1 MRFLSVSLCL
11 IAATSW
17 SCHGFSPAASNK
29 MVMKAGTGIPTRVKQ
44 LFKSASAKAGVSS
57 RVSAPL
63 KAVAV
68 QDTDFSRVAEDD
80 VDESTDTQ
88 SNENVEKAL
97 RAGTIMKMLPKE
109 SFQVDTKTSLT
120 YFGIDAAAVICSMSF
135 LYAVVTS
142 DLYSTAPLYMQA
154 AMTAPLQII
163 TGFAM
168 WCNWCIGHDAGH
180 SLISKKHQ
188 WLNDVVGEVS
198 HSMLALTPFVPWQ
211 LSHRRHH
218 LNHNHLTKDYSHQ
231 WFIRG
236 NGDSREA
243 PVPEVP
249 AEDMVWWMKL
259 SYQTRNIQLPILY
272 LVYLLVG
279 VPDGGH
285 VFLYGKLWE
294 GIDLKTKLRA
304 YGSVAVSMLTATS
317 LWAAMGTANFAVV
330 CFAPWLVM
338 SFWLFA
344 VTYLQVRTCTPH
356 TLFLQKNRCL
366 CVGFTHSHILLS
378 TYVSFN

>member
-1 MRFLSVSLCL
+1 
-11 IAATSW
+11 
-17 SCHGFSPAASNK
+17 
-29 MVMKAGTGIPTRVKQ
+29 MVMKAGIPTRVAS
-44 LFKSASAKAGVSS
+44 LLKSVSAKAGVSS
-57 RVSAPL
+57 RVSPL

-68 QDTDFSRVAEDD
+68 QDTDFPRVADN
-80 VDESTDTQ
+80 ESTDTDTHQ
-88 SNENVEKAL
+88 SNGAEAL
-97 RAGTIMKMLPKE
+97 RAGKIMKMLPKE

-120 YFGIDAAAVICSMSF
+120 YFGIDAAAVIASMSF

-142 DLYSTAPLYMQA
+142 DMYSAAPIYMQA
-154 AMTAPLQII
+154 AMVAPLQIM

-180 SLISKKHQ
+180 SLISKKHK
-188 WLNDVVGEVS
+188 WLNDFVGEVS
-198 HSMLALTPFVPWQ
+198 HSMFALTPFIPWQ
-211 LSHRRHH
+211 MSHRRHH
-218 LNHNHLTKDYSHQ
+218 LNHNHLTKDFSHQ
-231 WFIRG
+231 WFIKE
-236 NGDSREA
+236 NAEK
-243 PVPEVP
+243 P
-249 AEDMVWWMKL
+249 ADDMVWWMKL

-294 GIDLKTKLRA
+294 GIDWKTKLRA

-338 SFWLFA
+338 SMWLFA
-344 VTYLQVRTCTPH
+344 VTYLQVRTYTYNAL
-356 TLFLQKNRCL
+356 TE
-366 CVGFTHSHILLS
+366 SLLLL
-378 TYVSFN
+378 

>member
-1 MRFLSVSLCL
+1 
-11 IAATSW
+11 
-17 SCHGFSPAASNK
+17 
-29 MVMKAGTGIPTRVKQ
+29 MKAGTGIPTRVKQ
-44 LFKSASAKAGVSS
+44 LVKAASAKAGVSS
-57 RVSAPL
+57 RVAPL

-68 QDTDFSRVAEDD
+68 QDTDTDTDTDFSRVAEDED
-80 VDESTDTQ
+80 DAQVESNTHT
-88 SNENVEKAL
+88 NEKGAEAL
-97 RAGTIMKMLPKE
+97 RAGKIMKMLPKE

-120 YFGIDAAAVICSMSF
+120 YFGIDAAAVIASMSF

-142 DLYSTAPLYMQA
+142 DVYSTAPVYMQA
-154 AMTAPLQII
+154 AMVAPLQIV

-180 SLISKKHQ
+180 SLISKKHK
-188 WLNDVVGEVS
+188 WLNDFVGEVS
-198 HSMLALTPFVPWQ
+198 HSMFALTPFVPWQ

-236 NGDSREA
+236 NGDSKEA

-304 YGSVAVSMLTATS
+304 YGSVAVSVLTATS

-344 VTYLQVRTCTPH
+344 VTYLQVRTSYIYIDLTEGIAVFE
-356 TLFLQKNRCL
+356 LAL
-366 CVGFTHSHILLS
+366 I
-378 TYVSFN
+378 